1 MHSPYGRIGQ
11 SRNANPQ
18 PPFAFM
24 NMRFLT
30 LGWASIFNRPSLL
43 ICCLLATIATTH
55 AQIRTVTKQP
65 YPTGAN
71 SVAWITNVPYV
82 EGGGPQQQL
91 DLYVPTQGKNM
102 PLIVYVHGGGWEHG
116 DKAGDSLNPYNLQ
129 LLWDGYAVASVN
141 YRLAPAAIWP
151 TQIQDCKAAIRWLKA
166 HSHQYGYDPNRIAAI
181 GQSVGGHLAAM
192 LGATSGS
199 KTFEVGENL
208 DSSSDVTCV
217 VNLFG
222 AVADFATFAK
232 YREDMGLGENFSFL
246 GGSVKDHTDLARSAS
261 LVNYVHAEEPPM
273 LVVHGTADHLVP
285 YIQAD
290 LLVEAMDKAGAPYY
304 FHTVVGGGHG
314 QYFGPNFNTSRTGF
328 DAGGGGIGVFED
340 PIVEPLIK
348 AFLHHYLLEGR
359 KDLFTGVD
367 VTGSEEHGRFGPK

>member
-91 DLYVPTQGKNM
+91 DLYIPTEGKNR
-102 PLIVYVHGGGWEHG
+102 PLVVYVHGGGWEHG
-116 DKAGDSLNPYNLQ
+116 DKAGDSLGPNNLQ
-129 LLWDGYAVASVN
+129 LLWEGYAMASIN

-151 TQIQDCKAAIRWLKA
+151 AQIQDCKAAIRWLKA
-166 HSHQYGYDPNRIAAI
+166 HAHEYGYDPNRIAVVGESAGGQLVAI
-181 GQSVGGHLAAM
+181 
-192 LGATSGS
+192 LGTTSGG
-199 KTFEVGENL
+199 KTFDAGENL

-217 VNLFG
+217 VDLFG
-222 AVADFATFAK
+222 PADFTVFQ
-232 YREDMGLGENFSFL
+232 GNFSFI
-246 GGSVKDHTDLARSAS
+246 GGSPKDHLDLARSAS
-261 LVNYVHAEEPPM
+261 PINYVHPNEPPM
-273 LVVHGTADHLVP
+273 LVVHGTRDQLVP
-285 YIQAD
+285 FVQAE
-290 LLVEAMDKAGAPYY
+290 LLVGAMDRVGAPYY
-304 FHTVVGGGHG
+304 FHTVVGGGHNP
-314 QYFGPNFNTSRTGF
+314 YFGLKF
-328 DAGGGGIGVFED
+328 DASGSTFNSGGGGIGLFED

-348 AFLHHYLLEGR
+348 AFLRHYLLDGR

-367 VTGSEEHGRFGPK
+367 VTRPGGPRPGRCPK

>member
-1 MHSPYGRIGQ
+1 MFTIVSLRMHSPYGRIGR

-24 NMRFLT
+24 NIRFLT

-91 DLYVPTQGKNM
+91 DLYIPTQEKNM
-102 PLIVYVHGGGWEHG
+102 PLVVYVHGGGWEHG
-116 DKAGDSLNPYNLQ
+116 DKAGDSLGPNLLQ
-129 LLWDGYAVASVN
+129 LLWDGYAMASIN

-151 TQIQDCKAAIRWLKA
+151 AQIQDCKAAIRWLKA
-166 HSHQYGYDPNRIAAI
+166 HSHQYGYDPNRIAVI
-181 GQSVGGHLAAM
+181 GVSVGGHLAAI
-192 LGATSGS
+192 LATTSGS
-199 KTFEVGENL
+199 KTFDVGENL
-208 DSSSDVTCV
+208 DSSSDVTCA
-217 VNLFG
+217 VNLCG
-222 AVADFATFAK
+222 AAVDFTIFN
-232 YREDMGLGENFSFL
+232 GPNFSFL
-246 GGSVKDHTDLARSAS
+246 GGSLKDHLDLARSAS
-261 LVNYVHAEEPPM
+261 PTTYMHADEPPM
-273 LVVHGTADHLVP
+273 LVVHGTADHLLP
-285 YIQAD
+285 YVESE
-290 LLVEAMDKAGAPYY
+290 LLVEAMDRAGAPYY
-304 FHTVVGGGHG
+304 FHTVVGGGHSI
-314 QYFGPNFNTSRTGF
+314 YFGLNFNPSKTGF
-328 DAGGGGIGVFED
+328 DAAGGGIGLFED

-367 VTGSEEHGRFGPK
+367 VTGSEEDGRFGSR